1 MRHAHL
7 ESGSDH
13 GLSAKFDLT
22 GATFAFLGVDGS
34 GTTSPAGDGTVT
46 ETITLADGTGAI
58 VFQAEAGAAA
68 LYQITSLSL
77 GSHDLMVTPDA
88 SSPTFA
94 FAYDALTQ
102 TTTIT
107 ETITSTEGV
116 ESLVFASTGGS
127 IALTSDTV
135 TLSNPSQDLASGAKL
150 EFEFGAD
157 GTMTETLTRGSHSH
171 SHVERHNPT
180 ESLTGLDGNQGV
192 AENAI
197 THTAERGAT
206 ITTTTFV
213 GDAQDGYAL
222 AGTQTHTAT
231 ADASGPAL
239 NLNPFHRV
247 DFDFAHDT
255 VARVLQDGTV
265 EAARTMSGNPHRSFV
280 DLGSAGLA
288 GDFVGVTITHAANE
302 VFQLFYSSAD
312 SGGEYMEV
320 ARGTGSAASLD
331 LSNIAGQISSLDAI
345 HHLTT

>member
-46 ETITLADGTGAI
+46 ETVSLASGTGAI
-58 VFQAEAGAAA
+58 VFQAEAGAAG
-68 LYQITSLSL
+68 LFQISSLSL
-77 GSHDLMVTPDA
+77 GSHTLVVTPEA

-107 ETITSTEGV
+107 ETITSTAGV
-116 ESLVFASTGGS
+116 EALTFASTGGS
-127 IALTSDTV
+127 IALTSDIV
-135 TLSNPSQDLASGAKL
+135 TLSAPKQDLPTDAKL

-157 GTMTETLTRGSHSH
+157 GSMTETLTRGGHSH
-171 SHVERHNPT
+171 SRVERHNPT
-180 ESLTGLDGNQGV
+180 ESLTGLDSNQGV
-192 AENAI
+192 TENTI

-206 ITTTTFV
+206 VTTTTFV
-213 GDAQDGYAL
+213 GDSEDGYAL
-222 AGTQTHTAT
+222 AGTETHTA
-231 ADASGPAL
+231 AANGSGPAL

-255 VARVLQDGTV
+255 VARVLSDGTV
-265 EAARTMSGNPHRSFV
+265 EAARSMSGNSHRSYV

-288 GDFVGVTITHAANE
+288 GDFIGVTITHAANE

-345 HHLTT
+345 HHLIT